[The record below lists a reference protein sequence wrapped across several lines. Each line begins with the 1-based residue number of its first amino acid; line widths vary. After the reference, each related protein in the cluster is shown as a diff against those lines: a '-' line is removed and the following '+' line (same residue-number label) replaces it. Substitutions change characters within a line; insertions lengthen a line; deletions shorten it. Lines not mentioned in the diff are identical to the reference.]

1 MTDQSYTRALSDLA
15 VGLRSKLMN
24 SSEEFRLLASLEK
37 LIEEMSS
44 QTGGEPAP
52 GRARTVAPPAP
63 QSSQSLSSKSLRT
76 SAYEILREANGPL
89 PIGEILERLNQRGV
103 TFSARNPRA
112 ALSSNMSQ
120 DARFENGVVGGRP
133 MWRLK
138 ETAQDEAAED
148 LGAAQRV
155 ARR

>member
-1 MTDQSYTRALSDLA
+1 MTDQTHTRALSDLA

-37 LIEEMSS
+37 LIDEMSS
-44 QTGGEPAP
+44 QNGGELAP
-52 GRARTVAPPAP
+52 SRPRTVAPASSSLA
-63 QSSQSLSSKSLRT
+63 QSSSKSLRT
-76 SAYEILREANGPL
+76 CAYEILRDANGPL
-89 PIGEILERLNQRGV
+89 PIGEILERLNARGV

-120 DARFENGVVGGRP
+120 DARFENGLVGGRP

-138 ETAQDEAAED
+138 ETAQDEAPENLD
-148 LGAAQRV
+148 IPQRA